1 MRRMVKDRGGVG
13 WGVRCGVR
21 GIQME
26 YEVEVEWEVYE
37 EYGVWWW
44 KGCVGGCVEEVQKGK
59 TIPHRGFPCGHPPE
73 Y

>member
-1 MRRMVKDRGGVG
+1 
-13 WGVRCGVR
+13 
-21 GIQME
+21 ME